1 MLVRFSCK
9 SQHAPINLQWK
20 QQNLHVKEQP
30 RVQEPE
36 AALACSAR
44 ENLRIS
50 LIPPSQNSLT
60 TVAKSNPIFPPV

>member
-36 AALACSAR
+36 AALLAVQGRTYASALFHP
-44 ENLRIS
+44 LRT
-50 LIPPSQNSLT
+50 L
-60 TVAKSNPIFPPV
+60 